1 MSCAAA
7 IEKDAF
13 TMKPKYFSI
22 SLLIFLLLLT
32 ACGGGQTAT
41 TLQVDMVEFMFE
53 PKTFTIPAGEQITL
67 ELVNKGAIEHNF
79 VILKKGVSAANDF
92 DHAANLEDILFEARL
107 DPGKSGTFTFTVEE
121 AGEYQVI
128 CSIPGHLAAGMAG
141 KLIVK

>member
-1 MSCAAA
+1 
-7 IEKDAF
+7 
-13 TMKPKYFSI
+13 MKRKYFSI
-22 SLLIFLLLLT
+22 FLLIFFLLLT
-32 ACGGGQTAT
+32 ACGGGQAAT
-41 TLQVDMVEFMFE
+41 TLRVDMVEFMFE
-53 PKTFTIPAGEQITL
+53 PKTFTIPAGEEITL

-79 VILKKGVSAANDF
+79 VILKKGVTAANDF
-92 DHAANLEDILFEARL
+92 DHNANLDDILFEARL